1 MQDVAQSYILPS
13 FVLKS
18 FSYHQFPCHSFVILL
33 GRTIICPTLGL
44 INPFPTK
51 HLSSTHQL
59 SAILENINHLFY
71 SFQIK
76 RKQIPNVLS
85 INLLMEIVYKHML
98 TTPWGWK
105 SLPNTAFFL
114 KSVALTKLKLCTCYP
129 FFTWYSSSLIQ
140 FQALVGK
147 RGYRVLS
154 GVGLDAL
161 DFNLAQ
167 LESFSMQQQRAVPRV
182 SKVTVKFI
190 KI

>member
-71 SFQIK
+71 SVQIK

-105 SLPNTAFFL
+105 SLPNTAFFF
-114 KSVALTKLKLCTCYP
+114 KVCCTDLTETLHMLP
-129 FFTWYSSSLIQ
+129 FFHLILV
-140 FQALVGK
+140 FIDTIPGTCRQARIQGFEWGWAG
-147 RGYRVLS
+147 RFG
-154 GVGLDAL
+154 
-161 DFNLAQ
+161 F
-167 LESFSMQQQRAVPRV
+167 
-182 SKVTVKFI
+182 
-190 KI
+190 